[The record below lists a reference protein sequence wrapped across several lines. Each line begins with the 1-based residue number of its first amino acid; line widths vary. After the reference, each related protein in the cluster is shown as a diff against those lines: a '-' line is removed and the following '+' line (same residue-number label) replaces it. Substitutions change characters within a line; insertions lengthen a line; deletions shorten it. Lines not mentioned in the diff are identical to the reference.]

1 MVAATRASRASAAT
15 LRRGLA
21 AAPPKLAAMKRPFD
35 PRRADV
41 AALATG
47 HAHHA
52 GSLGLSDLPRLREDE
67 PPGFE
72 LQTSPIVWRIDAEA
86 RPVTGGEPQLRLHL
100 QAHGSVWR
108 ECQRCLQPVA
118 IALVVDRPLR
128 FVRGEDAAAA
138 LDADNDEEDVL
149 DLKPRIDLVEL
160 IEDELLMALPIVPRH
175 ETCPQPLPVGS
186 GDAAPADVDAD
197 DAAPHPFAAL
207 AALKARR
214 DD

>member
-1 MVAATRASRASAAT
+1 MKTCAYFPRPDDPMVAATRASRASAAT

-160 IEDELLMALPIVPRH
+160 ITSLSFACAPNASLIALVSFRSPSGVEVP
-175 ETCPQPLPVGS
+175 C
-186 GDAAPADVDAD
+186 
-197 DAAPHPFAAL
+197 AL
-207 AALKARR
+207 RY
-214 DD
+214 

>member
-1 MVAATRASRASAAT
+1 MRQLASADCPC
-15 LRRGLA
+15 
-21 AAPPKLAAMKRPFD
+21 AAPPKLAAMKRSAFD
-35 PRRADV
+35 PHRVDV
-41 AALATG
+41 AALAAD
-47 HAHHA
+47 HAHRA
-52 GSLGLSDLPRLREDE
+52 GSLALAELPRLRADE

-72 LQTSPIVWRIDAEA
+72 LESPPIEWCVDGEA
-86 RPVTGGEPQLRLHL
+86 RPVTGGEPQIRLRL

-118 IALVVDRPLR
+118 IALDIDRPLR

-149 DLKPRIDLVEL
+149 ELKPRIDLVEL

-175 ETCPQPLPVGS
+175 ESCPQPLPQ
-186 GDAAPADVDAD
+186 PADHATQAEEEATV
-197 DAAPHPFAAL
+197 APHPFAAL
-207 AALKARR
+207 AALKGRG